1 MAIRNVLPIIR
12 QLRLCGW
19 QHKPCGKTKEY
30 WGIFTGGF
38 RQAKEVKKR
47 LKLLPEGLLIIF
59 YNMIKKKTSYDPKI
73 VALDQEQIK
82 ARKIARLQKE
92 AEKLGCRLNIK
103 AA

>member
-1 MAIRNVLPIIR
+1 MAAQTMWQNKGVLSHLYR
-12 QLRLCGW
+12 RLSASKGS
-19 QHKPCGKTKEY
+19 
-30 WGIFTGGF
+30 
-38 RQAKEVKKR
+38 KKAIKAVARR
-47 LKLLPEGLLIIF
+47 LAVIF
-59 YNMIKKKTSYDPKI
+59 YNTIKKKTSYDPKI

>member
-1 MAIRNVLPIIR
+1 
-12 QLRLCGW
+12 
-19 QHKPCGKTKEY
+19 
-30 WGIFTGGF
+30 
-38 RQAKEVKKR
+38 
-47 LKLLPEGLLIIF
+47 
-59 YNMIKKKTSYDPKI
+59 MIKKKTSYDPKI